1 MKVLI
6 GIVSALLMVTL
17 ISSSVLYAKAE
28 DNKITDFESNND
40 EIVVDNS
47 EVQPEIAAQVAR
59 GIGRAVTSG
68 AVYDGVKWVAQ
79 NTKNKGKPDYSKM
92 QQTGYA
98 CYGLKSED
106 DVAFKETPEFAR

>member
-6 GIVSALLMVTL
+6 GIVSVLLMVTL

-40 EIVVDNS
+40 EIIVDNS
-47 EVQPEIAAQVAR
+47 RVNPQIAGQVAR
-59 GIGRAVTSG
+59 FVGQSVAGG
-68 AVYDGVKWVAQ
+68 MVYDGVKWVAQ

-98 CYGLKSED
+98 CYGLKSQD
-106 DVAFKETPEFAR
+106 DIPFEETPEFAR